1 MTNKTEKHYY
11 VYIMANKRN
20 GTIYTGVTNNLIRR
34 VDEHR
39 NDAFPGFAKR
49 YQTHMLVYFE
59 ETSNIDSA
67 LNHEKRVKKWTR
79 RWKIELIQAT
89 NPEWKDLWEEIRG

>member
-1 MTNKTEKHYY
+1 MTNKIDKHYY

-20 GTIYTGVTNNLIRR
+20 GTIYTGLTNDLIRR

-39 NDAFPGFAKR
+39 SDAFPGFSKR

-59 ETSNIDSA
+59 ETGNIDSA
-67 LNHEKRVKKWTR
+67 LNYEKRVKKWTR

-89 NPEWKDLWEEIRG
+89 NPEWKDLWDEINE